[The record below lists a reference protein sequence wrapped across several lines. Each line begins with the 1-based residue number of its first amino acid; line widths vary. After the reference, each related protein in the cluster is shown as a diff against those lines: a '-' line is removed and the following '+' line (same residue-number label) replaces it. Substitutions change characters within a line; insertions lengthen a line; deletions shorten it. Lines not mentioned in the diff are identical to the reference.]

1 MAADRADVG
10 DGRMFV
16 FGGRGRPG
24 RGRRSARVRAKG
36 VACGV
41 LSMAV
46 LLCATAAVVCYGLL
60 RAVCGAGR
68 RFEKD
73 TIHPLL
79 GVLLAIGLG
88 CEYVYLILAAV
99 T

>member
-16 FGGRGRPG
+16 FGGRGRSG

-46 LLCATAAVVCYGLL
+46 LLCATAAVVCYGCCVLCAERGGGL
-60 RAVCGAGR
+60 RR
-68 RFEKD
+68 IQFIR
-73 TIHPLL
+73 
-79 GVLLAIGLG
+79 
-88 CEYVYLILAAV
+88 Y
-99 T
+99 